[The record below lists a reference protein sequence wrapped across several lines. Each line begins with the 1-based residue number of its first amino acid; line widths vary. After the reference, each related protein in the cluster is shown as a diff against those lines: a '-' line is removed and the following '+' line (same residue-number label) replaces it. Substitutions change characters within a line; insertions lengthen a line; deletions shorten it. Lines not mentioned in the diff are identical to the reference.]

1 MFWFNVSHTSLR
13 THHSDRFL
21 THKPHDRYLTWA
33 ALWRCK
39 SAHLSRMHAH
49 TLAHKPTIQRF
60 CPLSCV
66 ACGRGTWIIASISLS
81 PYTTRTWRIDYHR
94 LIDSAEMLSGALV
107 ILASL
112 CDSWMFLCTAP
123 HKRLA
128 LALHVWVNESGER
141 AMIGSEFKK
150 WLLEQR
156 VWGCIFLMNLGWVNY
171 EVQKTNV
178 REENL
183 WKVFWRSCL
192 LNVGQICKRSQKTHD
207 KRQWP
212 SRSPSASVYDLSL
225 SLLLP
230 LCYTPKMYLE
240 LANLNHQ
247 NLRGACR
254 KRLDWCPSSLVY
266 TWNWQQAPYYP
277 SIHTHTHTPH
287 SL

>member
-1 MFWFNVSHTSLR
+1 MGRSLEVQECPFIKNAC
-13 THHSDRFL
+13 THSCTQ
-21 THKPHDRYLTWA
+21 THNPEILSFQLRS
-33 ALWRCK
+33 LWWRD
-39 SAHLSRMHAH
+39 
-49 TLAHKPTIQRF
+49 
-60 CPLSCV
+60 
-66 ACGRGTWIIASISLS
+66 WIIASISLS

-112 CDSWMFLCTAP
+112 CDSWMFLCAAP

-128 LALHVWVNESGER
+128 LALHVWVNESGKR

-156 VWGCIFLMNLGWVNY
+156 AWGCIFLINLGWVNY

-207 KRQWP
+207 KQQWP
-212 SRSPSASVYDLSL
+212 SISKCLWPLSFPPFTTVTL
-225 SLLLP
+225 QK
-230 LCYTPKMYLE
+230 C
-240 LANLNHQ
+240 
-247 NLRGACR
+247 
-254 KRLDWCPSSLVY
+254 
-266 TWNWQQAPYYP
+266 
-277 SIHTHTHTPH
+277 I
-287 SL
+287 